1 MGAIY
6 VNAILRNP
14 IYSERSWEGRFLV
27 DTGAVESV
35 VPRPHLEAVGL
46 VPKGERTYLLADGSR
61 ITLEFTTGDI
71 EVLGE
76 IVAATL
82 VFAEADT
89 QPLLGVT
96 VLESAG
102 IELDPRHETLRKL
115 PAIRL

>member
-14 IYSERSWEGRFLV
+14 TDLERSWEGRFLV

-46 VPKGERTYLLADGSR
+46 APIGEREYVLADGSK
-61 ITLEFTTGDI
+61 ISLQFTVGAI

-76 IVAATL
+76 IAAATL